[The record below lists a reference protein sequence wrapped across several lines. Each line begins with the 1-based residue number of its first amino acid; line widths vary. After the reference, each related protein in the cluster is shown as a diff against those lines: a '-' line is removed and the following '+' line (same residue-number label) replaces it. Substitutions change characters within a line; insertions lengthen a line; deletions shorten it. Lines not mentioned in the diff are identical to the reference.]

1 MKPTTI
7 ASLQK
12 CKQDKKRFATITA
25 YDYSFAK
32 LFADEGINVML
43 VGDSL
48 GMTVQ
53 GHDSTLPVTVA
64 DIAYHTAAVRRGA
77 PNCLLLADLPFMA
90 YATPEQAFENAATVM
105 RAGANMVKI
114 EGGEW
119 LVETVQMLTERAVPV
134 CGHLGLTPQSV
145 NIFGGYKVQGRGDE
159 AGDRLLSDA
168 LALEAAGAQLLVLE
182 CVPVELAKRITEA
195 LAIPVIGIGAG
206 NVTDGQIL
214 VMHDAFGIT
223 GGHIP
228 KFAKNFLAET
238 GDIRAAVR
246 QYMAEVE
253 SGVYPGEEHSFPLRS
268 DVVLIIETLPLL
280 RQQIRRLRMEG
291 KRVALVPTMGNLHDG
306 HMKLVDEAKAR
317 ADVVVVSIFV
327 NPMQFDRPE
336 DLARYPRTLQEDC
349 EKLNKRKVDLVF
361 APSVKEIYPNGTET
375 HTYVD
380 VPGLSTMLEGAS
392 RPGHFRGVSTIVS
405 KLFNLVQPD
414 IACFGEKDFQQ
425 LALIRKMVADMGF
438 DIEIVGVPIMR
449 AKDGLALS
457 SRNGYLTAEQRKIAP
472 GLYKVLSSIADKLQ
486 AGERD
491 LDEIIAIA
499 GQELNEKGFRSDDI
513 QIRDADTLL
522 EISEN
527 SKRAVILVAAWLGDA
542 RLIDNKL
549 VELA

>member
-1 MKPTTI
+1 M
-7 ASLQK
+7 
-12 CKQDKKRFATITA
+12 
-25 YDYSFAK
+25 
-32 LFADEGINVML
+32 
-43 VGDSL
+43 
-48 GMTVQ
+48 
-53 GHDSTLPVTVA
+53 
-64 DIAYHTAAVRRGA
+64 
-77 PNCLLLADLPFMA
+77 
-90 YATPEQAFENAATVM
+90 
-105 RAGANMVKI
+105 
-114 EGGEW
+114 
-119 LVETVQMLTERAVPV
+119 
-134 CGHLGLTPQSV
+134 
-145 NIFGGYKVQGRGDE
+145 
-159 AGDRLLSDA
+159 
-168 LALEAAGAQLLVLE
+168 
-182 CVPVELAKRITEA
+182 
-195 LAIPVIGIGAG
+195 
-206 NVTDGQIL
+206 
-214 VMHDAFGIT
+214 
-223 GGHIP
+223 
-228 KFAKNFLAET
+228 
-238 GDIRAAVR
+238 
-246 QYMAEVE
+246 
-253 SGVYPGEEHSFPLRS
+253 
-268 DVVLIIETLPLL
+268 LIIETLPLL

-491 LDEIIAIA
+491 LDEIITIA
-499 GQELNEKGFRSDDI
+499 GQELNEKGFHADDI

-522 EISEN
+522 EVSET

-542 RLIDNKL
+542 RLIDNKM

>member
-1 MKPTTI
+1 M
-7 ASLQK
+7 
-12 CKQDKKRFATITA
+12 
-25 YDYSFAK
+25 
-32 LFADEGINVML
+32 
-43 VGDSL
+43 
-48 GMTVQ
+48 
-53 GHDSTLPVTVA
+53 
-64 DIAYHTAAVRRGA
+64 
-77 PNCLLLADLPFMA
+77 
-90 YATPEQAFENAATVM
+90 
-105 RAGANMVKI
+105 
-114 EGGEW
+114 
-119 LVETVQMLTERAVPV
+119 
-134 CGHLGLTPQSV
+134 
-145 NIFGGYKVQGRGDE
+145 
-159 AGDRLLSDA
+159 
-168 LALEAAGAQLLVLE
+168 
-182 CVPVELAKRITEA
+182 
-195 LAIPVIGIGAG
+195 
-206 NVTDGQIL
+206 
-214 VMHDAFGIT
+214 
-223 GGHIP
+223 
-228 KFAKNFLAET
+228 
-238 GDIRAAVR
+238 
-246 QYMAEVE
+246 
-253 SGVYPGEEHSFPLRS
+253 
-268 DVVLIIETLPLL
+268 LIIETLPLL

-438 DIEIVGVPIMR
+438 DIEIIGVPIMR

-472 GLYKVLSSIADKLQ
+472 ALYKVLSSIADKLQ

-499 GQELNEKGFRSDDI
+499 GQELNEKGFRADDI

-522 EISEN
+522 EVSEN
-527 SKRAVILVAAWLGDA
+527 SKRAVILVTAWLGDA
-542 RLIDNKL
+542 RLIDNKM

>member
-1 MKPTTI
+1 M
-7 ASLQK
+7 
-12 CKQDKKRFATITA
+12 
-25 YDYSFAK
+25 
-32 LFADEGINVML
+32 
-43 VGDSL
+43 
-48 GMTVQ
+48 
-53 GHDSTLPVTVA
+53 
-64 DIAYHTAAVRRGA
+64 
-77 PNCLLLADLPFMA
+77 
-90 YATPEQAFENAATVM
+90 
-105 RAGANMVKI
+105 
-114 EGGEW
+114 
-119 LVETVQMLTERAVPV
+119 
-134 CGHLGLTPQSV
+134 
-145 NIFGGYKVQGRGDE
+145 
-159 AGDRLLSDA
+159 
-168 LALEAAGAQLLVLE
+168 
-182 CVPVELAKRITEA
+182 
-195 LAIPVIGIGAG
+195 
-206 NVTDGQIL
+206 
-214 VMHDAFGIT
+214 
-223 GGHIP
+223 
-228 KFAKNFLAET
+228 
-238 GDIRAAVR
+238 
-246 QYMAEVE
+246 
-253 SGVYPGEEHSFPLRS
+253 
-268 DVVLIIETLPLL
+268 LIIETLPLL

-306 HMKLVDEAKAR
+306 HMKLVDEAKTR

-361 APSVKEIYPNGTET
+361 APSVKDIYPNGTET

-491 LDEIIAIA
+491 LDEIVAIA
-499 GQELNEKGFRSDDI
+499 GQELNEKGFRADDI

-522 EISEN
+522 EVSEN
-527 SKRAVILVAAWLGDA
+527 SKQVVILVAAWLGDA
-542 RLIDNKL
+542 RLIDNKI

>member
-1 MKPTTI
+1 M
-7 ASLQK
+7 
-12 CKQDKKRFATITA
+12 
-25 YDYSFAK
+25 
-32 LFADEGINVML
+32 
-43 VGDSL
+43 
-48 GMTVQ
+48 
-53 GHDSTLPVTVA
+53 
-64 DIAYHTAAVRRGA
+64 
-77 PNCLLLADLPFMA
+77 
-90 YATPEQAFENAATVM
+90 
-105 RAGANMVKI
+105 
-114 EGGEW
+114 
-119 LVETVQMLTERAVPV
+119 
-134 CGHLGLTPQSV
+134 
-145 NIFGGYKVQGRGDE
+145 
-159 AGDRLLSDA
+159 
-168 LALEAAGAQLLVLE
+168 
-182 CVPVELAKRITEA
+182 
-195 LAIPVIGIGAG
+195 
-206 NVTDGQIL
+206 
-214 VMHDAFGIT
+214 
-223 GGHIP
+223 
-228 KFAKNFLAET
+228 
-238 GDIRAAVR
+238 
-246 QYMAEVE
+246 
-253 SGVYPGEEHSFPLRS
+253 
-268 DVVLIIETLPLL
+268 LIIETLPLL

-414 IACFGEKDFQQ
+414 IACFGKKDFQQ

-491 LDEIIAIA
+491 LDEIITIA
-499 GQELNEKGFRSDDI
+499 GQELNEKGFRADDI

-522 EISEN
+522 EVSET

-542 RLIDNKL
+542 RLIDNKM

>member
-1 MKPTTI
+1 M
-7 ASLQK
+7 
-12 CKQDKKRFATITA
+12 
-25 YDYSFAK
+25 
-32 LFADEGINVML
+32 
-43 VGDSL
+43 
-48 GMTVQ
+48 
-53 GHDSTLPVTVA
+53 
-64 DIAYHTAAVRRGA
+64 
-77 PNCLLLADLPFMA
+77 
-90 YATPEQAFENAATVM
+90 
-105 RAGANMVKI
+105 
-114 EGGEW
+114 
-119 LVETVQMLTERAVPV
+119 
-134 CGHLGLTPQSV
+134 
-145 NIFGGYKVQGRGDE
+145 
-159 AGDRLLSDA
+159 
-168 LALEAAGAQLLVLE
+168 
-182 CVPVELAKRITEA
+182 
-195 LAIPVIGIGAG
+195 
-206 NVTDGQIL
+206 
-214 VMHDAFGIT
+214 
-223 GGHIP
+223 
-228 KFAKNFLAET
+228 
-238 GDIRAAVR
+238 
-246 QYMAEVE
+246 
-253 SGVYPGEEHSFPLRS
+253 
-268 DVVLIIETLPLL
+268 LIIETLPLL

-457 SRNGYLTAEQRKIAP
+457 SRNGYLTAEQRKIAS

-499 GQELNEKGFRSDDI
+499 GQELNEKGFRADDI

-522 EISEN
+522 EVSET

-542 RLIDNKL
+542 RLIDNKM

>member
-1 MKPTTI
+1 M
-7 ASLQK
+7 
-12 CKQDKKRFATITA
+12 
-25 YDYSFAK
+25 
-32 LFADEGINVML
+32 
-43 VGDSL
+43 
-48 GMTVQ
+48 
-53 GHDSTLPVTVA
+53 
-64 DIAYHTAAVRRGA
+64 
-77 PNCLLLADLPFMA
+77 
-90 YATPEQAFENAATVM
+90 
-105 RAGANMVKI
+105 
-114 EGGEW
+114 
-119 LVETVQMLTERAVPV
+119 
-134 CGHLGLTPQSV
+134 
-145 NIFGGYKVQGRGDE
+145 
-159 AGDRLLSDA
+159 
-168 LALEAAGAQLLVLE
+168 
-182 CVPVELAKRITEA
+182 
-195 LAIPVIGIGAG
+195 
-206 NVTDGQIL
+206 
-214 VMHDAFGIT
+214 
-223 GGHIP
+223 
-228 KFAKNFLAET
+228 
-238 GDIRAAVR
+238 
-246 QYMAEVE
+246 
-253 SGVYPGEEHSFPLRS
+253 
-268 DVVLIIETLPLL
+268 LIIETLPLL

-491 LDEIIAIA
+491 LDEIIAIG
-499 GQELNEKGFRSDDI
+499 GQELNEKGFRADDI

-522 EISEN
+522 EVSET

-542 RLIDNKL
+542 RLIDNKM

>member
-1 MKPTTI
+1 M
-7 ASLQK
+7 
-12 CKQDKKRFATITA
+12 
-25 YDYSFAK
+25 
-32 LFADEGINVML
+32 
-43 VGDSL
+43 
-48 GMTVQ
+48 
-53 GHDSTLPVTVA
+53 
-64 DIAYHTAAVRRGA
+64 
-77 PNCLLLADLPFMA
+77 
-90 YATPEQAFENAATVM
+90 
-105 RAGANMVKI
+105 
-114 EGGEW
+114 
-119 LVETVQMLTERAVPV
+119 
-134 CGHLGLTPQSV
+134 
-145 NIFGGYKVQGRGDE
+145 
-159 AGDRLLSDA
+159 
-168 LALEAAGAQLLVLE
+168 
-182 CVPVELAKRITEA
+182 
-195 LAIPVIGIGAG
+195 
-206 NVTDGQIL
+206 
-214 VMHDAFGIT
+214 
-223 GGHIP
+223 
-228 KFAKNFLAET
+228 
-238 GDIRAAVR
+238 
-246 QYMAEVE
+246 
-253 SGVYPGEEHSFPLRS
+253 
-268 DVVLIIETLPLL
+268 LIIETLPLL

-438 DIEIVGVPIMR
+438 DIEIIGVPIMR

-486 AGERD
+486 ASERD

-499 GQELNEKGFRSDDI
+499 GQELNEKGFRADDI

-522 EISEN
+522 EVSEN

-542 RLIDNKL
+542 RLIDNKM

>member
-1 MKPTTI
+1 M
-7 ASLQK
+7 
-12 CKQDKKRFATITA
+12 
-25 YDYSFAK
+25 
-32 LFADEGINVML
+32 
-43 VGDSL
+43 
-48 GMTVQ
+48 
-53 GHDSTLPVTVA
+53 
-64 DIAYHTAAVRRGA
+64 
-77 PNCLLLADLPFMA
+77 
-90 YATPEQAFENAATVM
+90 
-105 RAGANMVKI
+105 
-114 EGGEW
+114 
-119 LVETVQMLTERAVPV
+119 
-134 CGHLGLTPQSV
+134 
-145 NIFGGYKVQGRGDE
+145 
-159 AGDRLLSDA
+159 
-168 LALEAAGAQLLVLE
+168 
-182 CVPVELAKRITEA
+182 
-195 LAIPVIGIGAG
+195 
-206 NVTDGQIL
+206 
-214 VMHDAFGIT
+214 
-223 GGHIP
+223 
-228 KFAKNFLAET
+228 
-238 GDIRAAVR
+238 
-246 QYMAEVE
+246 
-253 SGVYPGEEHSFPLRS
+253 
-268 DVVLIIETLPLL
+268 LIIETLPLL

-327 NPMQFDRPE
+327 NPMQFDRLE

-491 LDEIIAIA
+491 LDEIITIA
-499 GQELNEKGFRSDDI
+499 GQELNEKGFRADDI

-522 EISEN
+522 EVSET

-542 RLIDNKL
+542 RLIDNKM

>member
-1 MKPTTI
+1 M
-7 ASLQK
+7 
-12 CKQDKKRFATITA
+12 
-25 YDYSFAK
+25 
-32 LFADEGINVML
+32 
-43 VGDSL
+43 
-48 GMTVQ
+48 
-53 GHDSTLPVTVA
+53 
-64 DIAYHTAAVRRGA
+64 
-77 PNCLLLADLPFMA
+77 
-90 YATPEQAFENAATVM
+90 
-105 RAGANMVKI
+105 
-114 EGGEW
+114 
-119 LVETVQMLTERAVPV
+119 
-134 CGHLGLTPQSV
+134 
-145 NIFGGYKVQGRGDE
+145 
-159 AGDRLLSDA
+159 
-168 LALEAAGAQLLVLE
+168 
-182 CVPVELAKRITEA
+182 
-195 LAIPVIGIGAG
+195 
-206 NVTDGQIL
+206 
-214 VMHDAFGIT
+214 
-223 GGHIP
+223 
-228 KFAKNFLAET
+228 
-238 GDIRAAVR
+238 
-246 QYMAEVE
+246 
-253 SGVYPGEEHSFPLRS
+253 
-268 DVVLIIETLPLL
+268 LIIETLPLL

-361 APSVKEIYPNGTET
+361 APSVKESYPNGTET

-438 DIEIVGVPIMR
+438 DIEIVGVPIIR

-491 LDEIIAIA
+491 LDEIITIA
-499 GQELNEKGFRSDDI
+499 GQELNEKGFRADDI

-522 EISEN
+522 EVSET

-542 RLIDNKL
+542 RLIDNKM

>member
-1 MKPTTI
+1 M
-7 ASLQK
+7 
-12 CKQDKKRFATITA
+12 
-25 YDYSFAK
+25 
-32 LFADEGINVML
+32 
-43 VGDSL
+43 
-48 GMTVQ
+48 
-53 GHDSTLPVTVA
+53 
-64 DIAYHTAAVRRGA
+64 
-77 PNCLLLADLPFMA
+77 
-90 YATPEQAFENAATVM
+90 
-105 RAGANMVKI
+105 
-114 EGGEW
+114 
-119 LVETVQMLTERAVPV
+119 
-134 CGHLGLTPQSV
+134 
-145 NIFGGYKVQGRGDE
+145 
-159 AGDRLLSDA
+159 
-168 LALEAAGAQLLVLE
+168 
-182 CVPVELAKRITEA
+182 
-195 LAIPVIGIGAG
+195 
-206 NVTDGQIL
+206 
-214 VMHDAFGIT
+214 
-223 GGHIP
+223 
-228 KFAKNFLAET
+228 
-238 GDIRAAVR
+238 
-246 QYMAEVE
+246 
-253 SGVYPGEEHSFPLRS
+253 
-268 DVVLIIETLPLL
+268 LIIETLPLL

-472 GLYKVLSSIADKLQ
+472 GLYKVLSSIADILQ

>member
-1 MKPTTI
+1 M
-7 ASLQK
+7 
-12 CKQDKKRFATITA
+12 
-25 YDYSFAK
+25 
-32 LFADEGINVML
+32 
-43 VGDSL
+43 
-48 GMTVQ
+48 
-53 GHDSTLPVTVA
+53 
-64 DIAYHTAAVRRGA
+64 
-77 PNCLLLADLPFMA
+77 
-90 YATPEQAFENAATVM
+90 
-105 RAGANMVKI
+105 
-114 EGGEW
+114 
-119 LVETVQMLTERAVPV
+119 
-134 CGHLGLTPQSV
+134 
-145 NIFGGYKVQGRGDE
+145 
-159 AGDRLLSDA
+159 
-168 LALEAAGAQLLVLE
+168 
-182 CVPVELAKRITEA
+182 
-195 LAIPVIGIGAG
+195 
-206 NVTDGQIL
+206 
-214 VMHDAFGIT
+214 
-223 GGHIP
+223 
-228 KFAKNFLAET
+228 
-238 GDIRAAVR
+238 
-246 QYMAEVE
+246 
-253 SGVYPGEEHSFPLRS
+253 
-268 DVVLIIETLPLL
+268 LIIETLPLL

-291 KRVALVPTMGNLHDG
+291 KRVALVPTMGNLHDE

-491 LDEIIAIA
+491 LDEIITIA
-499 GQELNEKGFRSDDI
+499 GQELNEKGFRADDI

-522 EISEN
+522 EVSET

-542 RLIDNKL
+542 RLIDNKM